1 MKLYHLY
8 VSGILYAELDFD
20 TQPLSIQKLDIAS
33 AKLLPWETL
42 SEEDN
47 AFYKSFTKMDLLK
60 LSHQLHS
67 YEQKLAGDGEVIV
80 DMPEGAERYTS
91 SKDSW
96 YLQRDVKFPNNKL
109 VENGE
114 LLAVCAVRQEKWLQ
128 YWYGTAR
135 RTERS
140 LKCGRIPGRMR
151 KYTESVILEAF
162 RFLCGMVFICQR
174 MFMCRLGWTRRCRRY

>member
-20 TQPLSIQKLDIAS
+20 TQPISIQKLGIES

-47 AFYKSFTKMDLLK
+47 AFYKSFTKIDLLK

-80 DMPEGAERYTS
+80 ELPEGAERYTS

-96 YLQRDVKFPNNKL
+96 YLQRDIKFPNNKL

-114 LLAVCAVRQEKWLQ
+114 LQCAVRQEKWLRC
-128 YWYGTAR
+128 WYGTAR
-135 RTERS
+135 RTERF
-140 LKCGRIPGRMR
+140 LKCGKPPGQMR
-151 KYTESVILEAF
+151 KFMELIILEAS
-162 RFLCGMVFICQR
+162 RFLCGTAFICQR
-174 MFMCRLGWTRRCRRY
+174 MFMYRLG

>member
-20 TQPLSIQKLDIAS
+20 TQPISIQKLDIES

-47 AFYKSFTKMDLLK
+47 AFYKSFTKIDLLK

-80 DMPEGAERYTS
+80 ELPEGAERYTS

-96 YLQRDVKFPNNKL
+96 YLQRDIKFPNNKL

-114 LLAVCAVRQEKWLQ
+114 LLAVCCPAREMVTVLVRDGEEDRTVLKMWKNTWPDEKI
-128 YWYGTAR
+128 Y
-135 RTERS
+135 
-140 LKCGRIPGRMR
+140 
-151 KYTESVILEAF
+151 
-162 RFLCGMVFICQR
+162 
-174 MFMCRLGWTRRCRRY
+174 

>member
-20 TQPLSIQKLDIAS
+20 TQPISIQKLDIAS
-33 AKLLPWETL
+33 GKLLPWETL

-47 AFYKSFTKMDLLK
+47 AFYKSFTKIDLLK

-67 YEQKLAGDGEVIV
+67 YEQKLVGDGEVIV
-80 DMPEGAERYTS
+80 ELPEGAERYTS

-96 YLQRDVKFPNNKL
+96 YLQRDIKFPNNKL

-114 LLAVCAVRQEKWLQ
+114 LLAVCCPAREMVTVLVRDGEEDRTVLKMWKNTWPDEKI
-128 YWYGTAR
+128 YGVNHLG
-135 RTERS
+135 S
-140 LKCGRIPGRMR
+140 FPVPMR
-151 KYTESVILEAF
+151 DGIHLSTDVYVPAGLNEKVPAY
-162 RFLCGMVFICQR
+162 
-174 MFMCRLGWTRRCRRY
+174 

>member
-20 TQPLSIQKLDIAS
+20 TQPISIQKLDIAS
-33 AKLLPWETL
+33 GKLLPWETL

-80 DMPEGAERYTS
+80 DMPEGAKKGSQT
-91 SKDSW
+91 
-96 YLQRDVKFPNNKL
+96 
-109 VENGE
+109 
-114 LLAVCAVRQEKWLQ
+114 LAPSIA
-128 YWYGTAR
+128 
-135 RTERS
+135 
-140 LKCGRIPGRMR
+140 PGNP
-151 KYTESVILEAF
+151 SVGVIH
-162 RFLCGMVFICQR
+162 I
-174 MFMCRLGWTRRCRRY
+174 

>member
-20 TQPLSIQKLDIAS
+20 TQPISIQKLDIES

-47 AFYKSFTKMDLLK
+47 AFYKSFTKIDLLK

-80 DMPEGAERYTS
+80 ELPEGAERYTS
-91 SKDSW
+91 C
-96 YLQRDVKFPNNKL
+96 LQ
-109 VENGE
+109 
-114 LLAVCAVRQEKWLQ
+114 CAVRQGKWLR

-135 RTERS
+135 RTERF
-140 LKCGRIPGRMR
+140 LKCGKTPGQMR
-151 KYTESVILEAF
+151 KFMELIILEAS
-162 RFLCGMVFICQR
+162 RFLCGTAFICQR
-174 MFMCRLGWTRRCRRY
+174 MFMYRLG